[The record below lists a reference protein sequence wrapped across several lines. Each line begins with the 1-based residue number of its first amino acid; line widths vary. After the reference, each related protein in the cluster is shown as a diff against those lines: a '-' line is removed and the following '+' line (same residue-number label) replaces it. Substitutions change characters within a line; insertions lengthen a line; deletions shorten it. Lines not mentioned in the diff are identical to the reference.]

1 MNFNKRDGTAGT
13 FAAGLL
19 VLLGAAP
26 VLAACN
32 TDISMSRPD
41 SRYEAV
47 ANASP
52 TGSEVRDK
60 VTGLIWQRCARGMSW
75 NGSTCAGTATR
86 VAWAQT
92 LEVTRTSPASVADSS
107 DPWRLPNLAELQ
119 SLVELAC
126 FGPAINTTWFPATAN
141 AVFWSSSQHQ
151 TLTTQAWVVNFSEGG
166 TEDYGKSS
174 TARMRLVRSG
184 Q

>member
-1 MNFNKRDGTAGT
+1 MKFNKNDGMAQALLAIG
-13 FAAGLL
+13 L

-26 VLAACN
+26 VFAACN
-32 TDISMSRPD
+32 ANMPISRPD

-60 VTGLIWQRCARGMSW
+60 VTGLVWQRCARGMSW

-86 VAWAQT
+86 VSWAQT
-92 LEVTRTSPASVADSS
+92 LELARTSPASVVDSS
-107 DPWRLPNLAELQ
+107 DPWRLPNRAELQ
-119 SLVELAC
+119 SLVEITCYA
-126 FGPAINTTWFPATAN
+126 PAINTTWFPATAN

-151 TLTTQAWVVNFSEGG
+151 TLTGDAWVVDFIEGG
-166 TEDYGKSS
+166 AVEYGKSS